1 MEPRFDVRTPRG
13 RLWRDL
19 TTRLEIRLLATWVA
33 IACAL
38 AGFAGLAA
46 EAREGDIGAVDRMIL
61 LMFRDP
67 GALGT
72 PIGPRWLQESARD
85 ITALGGF
92 TVLALVTVFAGV
104 ALVLNRRRRQAW
116 VLIGAVVFAQAVAEA
131 VKHLI
136 DRPRPALVPHLDMV
150 YSSSFPS
157 GHAMMSPVVYLT
169 LAAVVSSGLEPPG
182 VRSLRMAA
190 ATLLVVA
197 IGVSRVYLGV
207 HWPTDVLGGWILGSA
222 IAMAASCTAWRADR
236 RGIGDHQV

>member
-1 MEPRFDVRTPRG
+1 MDAPAKIAAARRPS
-13 RLWRDL
+13 WRDV
-19 TTRLEIRLLATWVA
+19 TRRLETRLLATWGA

-38 AGFAGLAA
+38 AGFAALAA
-46 EAREGDIGAVDRMIL
+46 EAKEGDIGAVDRVIL
-61 LMFRDP
+61 LMFRHH

-92 TVLALVTVFAGV
+92 TVLTLVIVLAALL
-104 ALVLNRRRRQAW
+104 LVMNHRGRHAA
-116 VLIGAVVFAQAVAEA
+116 VLVGAVVVSQVVSEII
-131 VKHLI
+131 KHVI

-169 LAAVVSSGLEPPG
+169 LAAVVSTGLEPAG
-182 VRSLRMAA
+182 VRGARMTAA
-190 ATLLVVA
+190 ALLVVL

-222 IAMAASCTAWRADR
+222 IAAGASSIVWLNAPRAAAPRPA
-236 RGIGDHQV
+236 